1 MIVAHLVHADSEA
14 SSSCTVYLLEDGT
27 GRISAREWF
36 SEDHSR
42 SNIDPT
48 KGHRYVRI
56 IGTIDKFRDGPKSI
70 KVSVIRE
77 CPDPHEPYVHFLKCC
92 ALTLIKR
99 TGILVSASLSS
110 SAFVP
115 YYYLT

>member
-1 MIVAHLVHADSEA
+1 M
-14 SSSCTVYLLEDGT
+14 
-27 GRISAREWF
+27 
-36 SEDHSR
+36 
-42 SNIDPT
+42 
-48 KGHRYVRI
+48 RI